1 MLSEINIKVA
11 EGIVETKNWDKNL
24 FLNKKKLI

>member
-11 EGIVETKNWDKNL
+11 EGIVETKNWGKNL
-24 FLNKKKLI
+24 FFNKKNS